1 MTSLLYLLAGFPL
14 LIKGA
19 DWLVGGAS
27 ALAKRFGVPQLV
39 IGLTIVAFG
48 TSAPELVVSITSALQ
63 GNTEIALGNVV
74 GSNIANILFILGICA
89 IIRPLTVQKGT
100 TWKEIP
106 FSLLAMLM
114 AGVLVADGLI
124 DGASFSAIMRA
135 DGLVLLGLFAVFF
148 YYTFGL
154 TKSVPEKEANKA
166 AQKKRGKEPKE
177 KQMSGLVM
185 GLSIIGGL
193 VGLVIGGKLVV
204 DGAVSLATA
213 LGVSSTL
220 IGLTIVA
227 VGTSLPELA
236 TSAVAAY
243 RGNSDIAIG
252 NVVGSNIFNIFWIL
266 GVTALIRPLPL
277 PPGGLVDV
285 AVGIAATI
293 VLFVSMFLG
302 KRHTLDRWQGV
313 IFVALYIGYV
323 LYLIFRG

>member
-1 MTSLLYLLAGFPL
+1 VTRWG
-14 LIKGA
+14 
-19 DWLVGGAS
+19 
-27 ALAKRFGVPQLV
+27 
-39 IGLTIVAFG
+39 
-48 TSAPELVVSITSALQ
+48 
-63 GNTEIALGNVV
+63 
-74 GSNIANILFILGICA
+74 
-89 IIRPLTVQKGT
+89 
-100 TWKEIP
+100 
-106 FSLLAMLM
+106 
-114 AGVLVADGLI
+114 GVLLDGFHL
-124 DGASFSAIMRA
+124 
-135 DGLVLLGLFAVFF
+135 
-148 YYTFGL
+148 
-154 TKSVPEKEANKA
+154 E
-166 AQKKRGKEPKE
+166 
-177 KQMSGLVM
+177 MSGLVM

-313 IFVALYIGYV
+313 IFVALFIGYV